1 MKKLKI
7 LTVFGVLLAMG
18 ITACNKGGE
27 SGAGDVESQEA
38 PVSQPAG
45 ESGAGTSSEHKHSWS
60 SWTQTKAPTCTEKGK
75 KERTCA
81 CGEKDEQDVPALG
94 HDFENGT
101 VVANTDTSTCT
112 ADGEQQV
119 KCSRCDAT
127 TKVAVK
133 AHHKFGA
140 ETDVAK
146 TGTDDIAYK
155 TAVCSVDSALKISF
169 PTEVGG
175 VYSGTTRKNGTP
187 EGYTKLTGSGSISW
201 KLNLS
206 GTKGYIGKMYHM
218 ACMDAFSSNSEKNYG
233 YYTTSGSSTRAEG
246 NFKFYVNGIEA
257 DKSAYMNIS
266 FGDLTKDGETDPA
279 LDAITSSPGPYSPV
293 ALCPLGD
300 NVYIGPGEN
309 VFKYERTGSY
319 NMVMRELV
327 FIGTEYTH
335 EHNNSTDTWA
345 KDENQHWN
353 ACTNPGC
360 PTNGK
365 VNAANHTFQEVAPAD
380 DTETD
385 AAHKARAAT
394 CSQEG
399 IKVEVCSVCQY
410 RKESPI
416 AKTAHTFP
424 TDGGWTVNTPA
435 SCTAVGERQHEC
447 EVCHEIVKEV
457 IAKLDHQFGDAVEN
471 YAAVTEGE
479 NQHIAATAHN
489 CSVCNLSAVRW
500 AATAYDVTK
509 STERSTAVPESRDSG
524 NAIRFSSTPNFS
536 GGDATVKGCHIVYN
550 VNVPADA
557 TNVGLAVYSTKR
569 NDINTVFA
577 KNEGDSSKGYEY
589 VNGELVRPDSRYG
602 LKVDGQVIILNADNQ
617 GWKSDSKAWYEFPVV
632 IPSLTAGVHEIEI
645 YNLGGYRADFY
656 EFELTGLPHVTPSHV
671 HNGDATW
678 LNDENDH
685 WHVCTGEGCP
695 LPSGGIYDKAAHT
708 WSEPY
713 DQVAATC
720 SAKGSYKVKCT
731 VCQFEKTV
739 PTDKLEHAWTE
750 GPVTVD
756 GTKGTQTLTCSSCGE
771 TKTVV
776 GGVYDTF
783 KWSDALQNATALD
796 SGKFVSGST
805 YEFVIF
811 NVPAA
816 GTYTLTLNLKG
827 SNGNGSRVLNG
838 SGQGFEVKAN
848 GVAATFLGDGKT
860 YAEFFGDN
868 QTVWVDVAFMEAELQ
883 AGKNTIS
890 IKATTGYYRI
900 SANASGDM
908 SLAPKA

>member
-60 SWTQTKAPTCTEKGK
+60 SWNQTKAPTCTEKGK

-81 CGEKDEQDVPALG
+81 CGAKEEQDVNALG

-155 TAVCSVDSALKISF
+155 TAVCSVDLALKISF

-175 VYSGTTRKNGTP
+175 VYSGTERKSGTP
-187 EGYTKLTGSGSISW
+187 EGYTKLKGNGSISW
-201 KLNLS
+201 KLNLA

-257 DKSAYMNIS
+257 DKSAYMEIS
-266 FGDLTKDGETDPA
+266 FGDLTKDGENDPA
-279 LDAITSSPGPYSPV
+279 LDEITSSPGPYSPV

-416 AKTAHTFP
+416 AKTAHTLGEP
-424 TDGGWTVNTPA
+424 HDIEAATCQAAGSQKRTCSECG
-435 SCTAVGERQHEC
+435 AVVT
-447 EVCHEIVKEV
+447 EVLP
-457 IAKLDHQFGDAVEN
+457 KLDHQFGDAVEN
-471 YAAVTEGE
+471 YAAGEGY
-479 NQHIAATAHN
+479 IAATGHN
-489 CSVCNLSAVRW
+489 CSVCGLSALRW
-500 AATAYDVTK
+500 SALNFDAT
-509 STERSTAVPESRDSG
+509 E
-524 NAIRFSSTPNFS
+524 SSTDLDVKTSDGYVRFAD
-536 GGDATVKGCHIVYN
+536 GGKVENKGQTEVAGSHIVYKIN
-550 VNVPADA
+550 VAA
-557 TNVGLAVYSTKR
+557 AQEKAGLAFKITNTGGNSGVADVFGPIPNDSAVGYIKQADGTFKESTH
-569 NDINTVFA
+569 
-577 KNEGDSSKGYEY
+577 
-589 VNGELVRPDSRYG
+589 RYG
-602 LKVDGQVIILNADNQ
+602 LKVNGVEYFLGDNNYGAQ
-617 GWKSDSKAWYEFPVV
+617 ASKTGWFEWPVEFP
-632 IPSLTAGVHEIEI
+632 LQAGVNTIDVFA
-645 YNLGGYRADFY
+645 YRGYRAKMM
-656 EFELTGLPHVTPSHV
+656 EFELTGLPHITPSHV

-678 LNDENDH
+678 LNDENNH

-695 LPSGGIYDKAAHT
+695 IADGIYDKAAHT

-720 SAKGSYKVKCT
+720 SDKGSYKVKCT
-731 VCQFEKTV
+731 VCQLEKTV
-739 PTDKLEHAWTE
+739 ETDKLAHTWGEAQTAINDAVPHECSVCHAMAYELAVASPAKLKSDLSWNITGLPAGNYE
-750 GPVTVD
+750 IELFACASSTTLPQKYDGRYQFTVD
-756 GTKGTQTLTCSSCGE
+756 SAAYIGA
-771 TKTVV
+771 
-776 GGVYDTF
+776 
-783 KWSDALQNATALD
+783 SDDNATYASYGLGTGEAL
-796 SGKFVSGST
+796 
-805 YEFVIF
+805 
-811 NVPAA
+811 
-816 GTYTLTLNLKG
+816 
-827 SNGNGSRVLNG
+827 
-838 SGQGFEVKAN
+838 AN
-848 GVAATFLGDGKT
+848 CQWSKPI
-860 YAEFFGDN
+860 
-868 QTVWVDVAFMEAELQ
+868 
-883 AGKNTIS
+883 NTIT
-890 IKATTGYYRI
+890 IGDAAAQFTLHWTNKGY
-900 SANASGDM
+900 SAFIAGVR
-908 SLAPKA
+908 LVKVA